1 MKRILKT
8 LVTLLLCTALITGGV
23 LFGPRLYKLLFG
35 GANATWVSERFSEEL
50 SEKREL
56 VVLEK
61 TITGQESVSTDAW
74 LIGTVQ
80 KVVIP
85 YTFSVNFSVDLQ
97 QSSVQYDEGSNTIQ
111 VYLPVPE
118 AKYYKLTVDEESVE
132 KRDLLYPLTSERYT
146 EIKQELEQKLY
157 DEVIND
163 AELQNSVWTSAVS
176 ETEALYQ
183 ALLDANGEDA
193 SFGVTV
199 LQASAVPQQA
209 AEPAET
215 TGE

>member
-8 LVTLLLCTALITGGV
+8 LLTLILCAVLIAGGV

-35 GANATWVSERFSEEL
+35 GANATWVSERFTEAL
-50 SEKREL
+50 TEKREL
-56 VVLEK
+56 LVLEK

-80 KVVIP
+80 KVTIP
-85 YTFSVNFSVDLQ
+85 YTFSVNFSVNLQ
-97 QSSVQYDEGSNTIQ
+97 QSSVEYDEASNTIQ
-111 VYLPVPE
+111 VYLPQPE

-157 DEVIND
+157 DEVTSD
-163 AELQNSVWTSAVS
+163 AELKNSAWASAVS

-183 ALLDANGEDA
+183 SILEANGETA
-193 SFGVTV
+193 SFGVEV
-199 LQASAVPQQA
+199 LEAVQPA
-209 AEPAET
+209 EATAEEPAKE
-215 TGE
+215 

>member
-1 MKRILKT
+1 MKRVIKT
-8 LVTLLLCTALITGGV
+8 LITLLICAALITGG
-23 LFGPRLYKLLFG
+23 LMFGPQLYKLLFG
-35 GANATWVSERFSEEL
+35 GASATWVSERFSEEL

-56 VVLEK
+56 IVLEK
-61 TITGQESVSTDAW
+61 TITGQETVLTDAW

-97 QSSVQYDEGSNTIQ
+97 QSSVRYDEATNAIQ
-111 VYLPVPE
+111 VHLPLPE

-132 KRDLLYPLTSERYT
+132 KRDLLYPLTAERYA

-157 DEVIND
+157 DDVIND
-163 AELQNSVWTSAVS
+163 EELQNSAWTSAVS

-183 ALLDANGEDA
+183 ALLDANEQEA

-199 LQASAVPQQA
+199 LAGKPQV
-209 AEPAET
+209 EEL